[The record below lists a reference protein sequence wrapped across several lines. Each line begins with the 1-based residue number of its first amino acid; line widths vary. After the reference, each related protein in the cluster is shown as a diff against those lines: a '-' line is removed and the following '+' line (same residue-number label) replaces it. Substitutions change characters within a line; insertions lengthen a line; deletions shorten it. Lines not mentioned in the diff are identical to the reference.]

1 MSKANVVV
9 PKVPSAK
16 ILARYQDRFARLQVT
31 PEKMHAYLDK
41 LHEVYP
47 MTSMNIEMNP
57 ETKAMLLESARVHDE
72 MEDRSDRLA
81 QAALDELSPHAR
93 AALNRLLGTPHDPE

>member
-1 MSKANVVV
+1 MSKSNVVV

-16 ILARYQDRFARLQVT
+16 ILARYADRFARLQVT
-31 PEKMHAYLDK
+31 PEKMQDYLAK
-41 LHEVYP
+41 LHAIAP
-47 MTSMNIEMNP
+47 KNIEMNP

-93 AALNRLLGTPHDPE
+93 AALNRLLGTPRDPE

>member
-1 MSKANVVV
+1 MSKSNVVV

-16 ILARYQDRFARLQVT
+16 ILARYADRFARLQVT
-31 PEKMHAYLDK
+31 PEKMQDYLAK
-41 LHEVYP
+41 LHEIAP
-47 MTSMNIEMNP
+47 KNIEMNP

-93 AALNRLLGTPHDPE
+93 AALNRLLGTPRDPE